1 MYEPQ
6 RLHPVAIIT
15 FFIRNLYNLVQA
27 AFPLLLVFLA
37 GGNHKWLLAA
47 LPFLLILFI
56 AYGVLYW
63 IRYVFYVHEQELR
76 LEFGVLVRKKRYI
89 PFERIQT
96 VQISAGV
103 LQRMF
108 GLVKVEVETA
118 GGGTKAEFVLAALS
132 REKAEELRQILQ
144 AGQKVL
150 LHTDEEKTAIE
161 YNLSTRALLLLA
173 TTSNGIGVVISAML
187 VFLSQLDDIFT
198 NLHIWNRMIDYAESL
213 AVGKVS
219 LIISAVLVLLL
230 VAWLLSLLGTIIK
243 YGNFHLT
250 REGQSIKISHGLL
263 EKQQLTIPIKRIQA
277 IKVVEGLLR
286 QPFGMVSIQVVSIS
300 NISKKGEGNVLFPLL
315 PKEQLMR
322 FLVEIV
328 PEFAM
333 PLQVQGLPTRS
344 RPRYLWINII
354 PVLLI
359 SIGCTIFL
367 PWGYLSFL
375 LLLPAAWLGICQYRD
390 AGWNMEEN
398 KLLLRSRVIGRIS
411 TILPRRRIQSLDIS
425 RNFFQERR
433 DLTTLGVALAS
444 GTLGTN
450 IMLRGMD
457 EEISSLILHWFKL
470 GTMLHKTKT
479 Y

>member
-1 MYEPQ
+1 
-6 RLHPVAIIT
+6 
-15 FFIRNLYNLVQA
+15 
-27 AFPLLLVFLA
+27 
-37 GGNHKWLLAA
+37 
-47 LPFLLILFI
+47 
-56 AYGVLYW
+56 
-63 IRYVFYVHEQELR
+63 
-76 LEFGVLVRKKRYI
+76 
-89 PFERIQT
+89 
-96 VQISAGV
+96 
-103 LQRMF
+103 
-108 GLVKVEVETA
+108 
-118 GGGTKAEFVLAALS
+118 
-132 REKAEELRQILQ
+132 
-144 AGQKVL
+144 
-150 LHTDEEKTAIE
+150 
-161 YNLSTRALLLLA
+161 
-173 TTSNGIGVVISAML
+173 
-187 VFLSQLDDIFT
+187 
-198 NLHIWNRMIDYAESL
+198 MIDYAESL

-300 NISKKGEGNVLFPLL
+300 NTGKKGEGNVLFPLL
-315 PKEQLMR
+315 PKDQLMR
-322 FLVEIV
+322 FLEETV

-333 PLQVQGLPTRS
+333 PLQVQGLPLRS

-354 PVLLI
+354 PALVI
-359 SIGCTIFL
+359 AIGCTIFL

-375 LLLPAAWLGICQYRD
+375 LLLPATWLGVCQYRD
-390 AGWNMEEN
+390 AGWNMEED
-398 KLLLRSRVIGRIS
+398 KLLLRSRAIGRIS

-444 GTLGTN
+444 GTLGTK

-457 EEISSLILHWFKL
+457 KEISSLILHWFKL
-470 GTMLHKTKT
+470 GTMLHKTK
-479 Y
+479 